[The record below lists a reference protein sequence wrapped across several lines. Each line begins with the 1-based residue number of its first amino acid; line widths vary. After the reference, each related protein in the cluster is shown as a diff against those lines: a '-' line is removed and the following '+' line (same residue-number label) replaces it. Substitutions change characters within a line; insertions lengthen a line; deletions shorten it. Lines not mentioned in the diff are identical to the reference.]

1 MLARQI
7 PNTLTVFRLLSLP
20 VFVWLYGREAPG
32 AAWPAAVLL
41 FFAALSDV
49 ADGFIARRYHLESD
63 FGRIL
68 DPFVD
73 RALYVTLLLTL
84 LYYGTLPL
92 WAVLPVVIRDAI
104 LVVGGAVLLRLH
116 GERPRIMLRGKL
128 ANLVLVCGI
137 QFFIIDVR
145 SVGWIVYGAGVL
157 LYLWSGALYVVRAER
172 ERRQRPLQV

>member
-20 VFVWLYGREAPG
+20 VFVWLYGRDAPG

-49 ADGFIARRYHLESD
+49 ADGYIARHWHLESD

-73 RALYVTLLLTL
+73 RALYVTLLVTL

-92 WAVLPVVIRDAI
+92 WAVLPVVIRDAV
-104 LVVGGAVLLRLH
+104 LVLGGAVLLRLH

-137 QFFIIDVR
+137 QFFVIDVR
-145 SVGWIVYGAGVL
+145 AVGWVVYGAGVL
-157 LYLWSGALYVVRAER
+157 LYLWSGAGYVVRAGR
-172 ERRQRPLQV
+172 EWRAGRVPA